1 MKSLL
6 TKTKTFF
13 SILIVV
19 FIAIN
24 RIYANDSLD
33 SLWNIW
39 IDDSQ
44 SDSLRLR
51 AIKKFAWDGYLFTQ
65 PDSAFYYAQLQY
77 NFAKNCGNEKQM
89 ARALFTQG
97 TSKLVQGKFE
107 EAEKIFH
114 ESVEISLR
122 IGDQAGA
129 GSTYN
134 NIGVTHYYRGDYQ
147 KTIEFYTKSMEIEE
161 QLGEKEGVAGSL
173 INIGNLYRKLGN
185 LDTALNYYN
194 RSLELQRKLKNDKGI
209 AGTLNNI
216 GVIFEMQGNYAK
228 AIEFYTQSLSIQEKL
243 SNDSEIASSLLNIGN
258 IYDNQ
263 FNYEKALDYYKR
275 SLVLERK
282 LNSKEGISKCLF
294 NIADV
299 YADMGN
305 LDTAL
310 MYHEQSLAIKEELGR
325 KDGIANSMS
334 LIGNIYLSKGAYKK
348 AENYNKKSL
357 KLSREIGYKAGV
369 VIALQNLS
377 QIYFELG
384 NFDKAIKLGQQSL
397 KIAQEI
403 GIANE
408 TKNIAKTLYQS
419 YKNENRFKEAL
430 DMHELYIATKDTIE
444 SRENQK
450 EVIRQEYKYAYE
462 KQALADSIKNAELQ
476 KVKDAELAAQKAI
489 SEQQR
494 LRSYFLYSGLIV
506 AILIG
511 IFIFN
516 RLKLTR
522 KQKRIIEDQKE
533 QVDHAF
539 HQLEEKNVQILDSI
553 KYAKRIQ
560 TAILPP
566 ESLVNN
572 YLHNSFIL
580 YKPKDIVAGDFYWL
594 EPQDDHVLF
603 AAADCTGHG
612 VPGAMVSVVCNNSL
626 NRAIRE
632 YKEIDPGKILDITR
646 ELVIK
651 EFEKSAE
658 DVQDGMDIA
667 LCNLKDNTLS
677 YAGANNPLWI
687 IRKGEDRIEEYKA
700 NKQPI
705 GKYTRNDPYN
715 SYQFELSQGDTFY
728 IFSDGYIDQ
737 FGGPKGKKL
746 KSAKFKKLL
755 LSIQDKNMQEQHEFL
770 DNYFKEWK
778 GDLEQLDDVCV
789 IGVRV

>member
-1 MKSLL
+1 M
-6 TKTKTFF
+6 TKIKIYTLF
-13 SILIVV
+13 LIV
-19 FIAIN
+19 FFLN
-24 RIYANDSLD
+24 NTSLFSQNKLD

-39 IDDSQ
+39 LDENQ

-51 AIKKFAWDGYLFTQ
+51 AIKKFAWDGYLFTK
-65 PDSAFYYAQLQY
+65 PDSAYYYAGLHY
-77 NFAKNCGNEKQM
+77 EFAKECGNDKQM

-107 EAEKIFH
+107 DAESLFQNSVAISEKIN
-114 ESVEISLR
+114 
-122 IGDQAGA
+122 DKAGA
-129 GSTYN
+129 SSTYN
-134 NIGVTHYYRGDYQ
+134 NIGVTYYYRGDFQ
-147 KTIEFYTKSMEIEE
+147 KTIVYYNKSIKIDEE
-161 QLGEKEGVAGSL
+161 LGKKDGVAGSL

-185 LDTALNYYN
+185 LDTAVEYYN
-194 RSLELQRKLKNDKGI
+194 RSLKIQEELKNKKGI
-209 AGTLNNI
+209 AGALNNI
-216 GVIFEMQGNYAK
+216 GVIFEKEGNYAK
-228 AIEFYTQSLSIQEKL
+228 AIEYYTRSLSIQEEL
-243 SNDSEIASSLLNIGN
+243 GNDSEIASSLLNIGN

-263 FNYEKALDYYKR
+263 YDYDKALDYYRR
-275 SLVLERK
+275 SLSLEEK
-282 LNSKEGISKCLF
+282 LNNKEGISKCLF

-299 YADMGN
+299 YADLGN

-310 MYHEQSLAIKEELGR
+310 VYHEKSLSLKQEIGK

-334 LIGNIYLSKGAYKK
+334 LIGNIYFNKGDNEK
-348 AENYNKKSL
+348 ARKYNETSL
-357 KLSREIGYKAGV
+357 QISNEIGYKSGT

-377 QIYFELG
+377 QIYFEMG
-384 NFDKAIKLGQQSL
+384 QFEKSIQLGQKSL
-397 KIAQEI
+397 KIAREI

-408 TKNIAKTLYQS
+408 TKNIARTLYQS
-419 YKNENRFKEAL
+419 YKNKNRFKEAL
-430 DMHELYIATKDTIE
+430 DMHELYITTRDTIE

-494 LRSYFLYSGLIV
+494 LRSYFLYGGLLV

-511 IFIFN
+511 IFIYN

-522 KQKRIIEDQKE
+522 KQKGIIEEQKE
-533 QVDHAF
+533 QVDHAYY
-539 HQLEEKNVQILDSI
+539 QLEEKNVQIMDSI

-566 ESLVNN
+566 EKLVNN
-572 YLHNSFIL
+572 YLKNSFIL

-594 EPQDDHVLF
+594 EVVNNQVLF

-626 NRAIRE
+626 NRAVRE
-632 YKEIDPGKILDITR
+632 YEELDPGRILNKTR
-646 ELVIK
+646 ELVIE
-651 EFEKSAE
+651 EFEKSEE

-667 LCNLKDNTLS
+667 LCSINGKNLS

-687 IRKGEDRIEEYKA
+687 IRKGSTEIEEYKP

-705 GKYTRNDPYN
+705 GKYTRNDP
-715 SYQFELSQGDTFY
+715 FESHNTELATGDTFY

-746 KSAKFKKLL
+746 KSLKFKNLL
-755 LSIQDKNMQEQHEFL
+755 LSIQDKDMPTQHKILE
-770 DNYFKEWK
+770 DYFINWK

>member
-1 MKSLL
+1 MLKIKSL
-6 TKTKTFF
+6 FI
-13 SILIVV
+13 ILMAALM
-19 FIAIN
+19 FQSN
-24 RIYANDSLD
+24 SYASDKLD
-33 SLWNIW
+33 SLWNVW
-39 IDDSQ
+39 SNENQ
-44 SDSLRLR
+44 PDSLRLK
-51 AIKKFAWDGYLFTQ
+51 AIKTYAWDGYLFTQ
-65 PDSAFYYAQLQY
+65 PDSAFYYAALQY
-77 NFAKNCGNEKQM
+77 DFAKECGNQKQM

-97 TSKLVQGKFE
+97 TSKLVQGKFI
-107 EAEKIFH
+107 EAEKIFQN
-114 ESVEISLR
+114 SVEISLR
-122 IGDQAGA
+122 IDDKAGA
-129 GSTYN
+129 ASTYN

-147 KTIEFYTKSMEIEE
+147 KTIAFYTKSMEIEE
-161 QLGEKEGVAGSL
+161 ELGKKEGVAGSL

-185 LDTALNYYN
+185 LDTAFNYYN
-194 RSLELQRKLKNDKGI
+194 RSLELQEELKNDKGI

-216 GVIFEMQGNYAK
+216 GVIFEKQGNYAK
-228 AIEFYTQSLSIQEKL
+228 AIEFYTRSLSIQEKL
-243 SNDSEIASSLLNIGN
+243 NNESEIASSLLNIGN

-263 FNYEKALDYYKR
+263 YDYEKALQYYNQ
-275 SLVLERK
+275 SLALEQK
-282 LNSKEGISKCLF
+282 LNNKEGISKCLF

-299 YADMGN
+299 YADMDS
-305 LDTAL
+305 LDKAL
-310 MYHEQSLAIKEELGR
+310 EYHEQSLAIKEELGK
-325 KDGIANSMS
+325 KDGIANSLS
-334 LIGNIYLSKGAYKK
+334 LIGSIYLNKGEYEK
-348 AENYNKKSL
+348 ATDYNKQSL
-357 KLSREIGYKAGV
+357 QISREIGYKSGI

-377 QIYFELG
+377 QIHFEMG
-384 NFDKAIKLGQQSL
+384 HFDQSIEFGQQSL

-408 TKNIAKTLYQS
+408 TKNIAHTLYQS
-419 YKNENRFKEAL
+419 YKNKNRFKEAL
-430 DMHELYIATKDTIE
+430 NLYELFITTRDTIE

-489 SEQQR
+489 SQQQR
-494 LRSYFLYSGLIV
+494 QRSYFLYTGLVI

-522 KQKRIIEDQKE
+522 KQKGIIEEQKE

-539 HQLEEKNVQILDSI
+539 HQLEDKNMQIMDSI

-566 ESLVNN
+566 EKLVNDF
-572 YLHNSFIL
+572 LRNSFIF

-594 EPQDDHVLF
+594 EPKGDQVLF

-626 NRAIRE
+626 NRAVRE
-632 YKEIDPGKILDITR
+632 YNEEDPGRILDKTR
-646 ELVIK
+646 ELVIE
-651 EFEKSAE
+651 EFEKSEE

-667 LCNLKDNTLS
+667 LCKLNGHQLS

-687 IRKGEDRIEEYKA
+687 IRNGSSEIEEYKP

-705 GKYTRNDPYN
+705 GKYTRNDPFD
-715 SYQFELSQGDTFY
+715 SHQLDLKSGDAFY
-728 IFSDGYIDQ
+728 IFSDGFIDQ

-746 KSAKFKKLL
+746 KSAKFKRLL
-755 LSIQDKNMQEQHEFL
+755 LSIQGKDMHEQHQVLE
-770 DNYFKEWK
+770 NYFNEWK
-778 GDLEQLDDVCV
+778 GHLEQLDDVCV